1 MRVPAPLGG
10 SAVKCSPPLLSLVL
24 AALLGLGCATAPP
37 APAPAAAQA
46 PSPVERAL
54 LWEVKSVH
62 AQGGTAYVVG
72 SIHLGR
78 PGELSFPASME
89 AAFARS
95 DALVVEVDVG
105 AVDAMAMQRFILE
118 QGMLP
123 PGQRLSERL
132 DPETAKLLGPAA
144 ERVGLPLAGLERM
157 RPWVVAVT
165 LSVMELQRAGYQ
177 SGLGVDRVFLDR
189 ARGTKEIIELESAEG
204 QLRMLASLPEP
215 LQDAMLRD
223 QLSRSE
229 QFTQGLERLT
239 EAWRAGDA
247 EQLEALIFR
256 GQTDPALRPVYEKL
270 FYERNARMAEALR
283 GLLAQPRT
291 WFVVVGAGHVV
302 GPQGVVALL
311 EQQGHPVRQL
321 PKGP

>member
-1 MRVPAPLGG
+1 LP
-10 SAVKCSPPLLSLVL
+10 SLLFS
-24 AALLGLGCATAPP
+24 ALLGLACASAPAPVPVAAEAP
-37 APAPAAAQA
+37 APAPA
-46 PSPVERAL
+46 ERAF
-54 LWEVKSVH
+54 LWEVKSAQ
-62 AQGGTAYVVG
+62 AQGGTVYVVG

-78 PGELSFPASME
+78 PGELSFPASMD

-105 AVDAMAMQRFILE
+105 TVDALALQRFILE

-123 PGQRLSERL
+123 PNQRLSERL

-177 SGLGVDRVFLDR
+177 AGLGVDRVFLDR
-189 ARGTKEIIELESAEG
+189 ARGAKEILELETAEG
-204 QLRMLASLPEP
+204 QLRMLAGLPEP
-215 LQDAMLRD
+215 LQDAMLRE

-229 QFTQGLERLT
+229 QFTQGLERIIA
-239 EAWRAGDA
+239 AWKAGDA
-247 EQLEALIFR
+247 EAMAALVFRDEA
-256 GQTDPALRPVYEKL
+256 DPVLRPVYEKL
-270 FYERNARMAEALR
+270 FYERNVRMAQAL
-283 GLLAQPRT
+283 GGMLAQPRT

-302 GPQGVVALL
+302 GPEGVVALL
-311 EQQGHPVRQL
+311 EKQGHRVRQL
-321 PKGP
+321 PKVP

>member
-1 MRVPAPLGG
+1 VPA
-10 SAVKCSPPLLSLVL
+10 
-24 AALLGLGCATAPP
+24 TAEAP
-37 APAPAAAQA
+37 APAP
-46 PSPVERAL
+46 VERAF
-54 LWEVKSVH
+54 LWEVKG
-62 AQGGTAYVVG
+62 AQDQGGTVYVVG

-105 AVDAMAMQRFILE
+105 AVDAMGLQRFILE

-123 PGQRLSERL
+123 PNQRLSERL
-132 DPETAKLLGPAA
+132 
-144 ERVGLPLAGLERM
+144 GLPLAGLERM

-177 SGLGVDRVFLDR
+177 AGLGVDRVFLDR
-189 ARGTKEIIELESAEG
+189 ARGAKEIIELETAEG
-204 QLRMLASLPEP
+204 QLRMLAGLPEP
-215 LQDAMLRD
+215 LQDTMLRD

-229 QFTQGLERLT
+229 QLTQGLEQIIS
-239 EAWRAGDA
+239 AWKAGDA
-247 EQLEALIFR
+247 EGMAALVFR
-256 GQTDPALRPVYEKL
+256 DEEDPSLRPVYEKL
-270 FYERNARMAEALR
+270 FYERNARMAQAL
-283 GLLAQPRT
+283 GGMLAQPRT

-311 EQQGHPVRQL
+311 EKQGHRVRQL
-321 PKGP
+321 PKVP

>member
-1 MRVPAPLGG
+1 M
-10 SAVKCSPPLLSLVL
+10 KCSPPLLSLVL
-24 AALLGLGCATAPP
+24 AALLGLGCATTPP
-37 APAPAAAQA
+37 ALAPVPAQGPPAAPA
-46 PSPVERAL
+46 ERAF
-54 LWEVKSVH
+54 LWEVTSAH

-89 AAFARS
+89 AAFTRS

-105 AVDAMAMQRFILE
+105 AVDAVALQRFILE
-118 QGMLP
+118 QGVLP
-123 PGQRLSERL
+123 PGERLSERL

-157 RPWVVAVT
+157 RPWVVSVT

-189 ARGTKEIIELESAEG
+189 ARGVMDIVELESAEG

-229 QFTQGLERLT
+229 QLTQGLERIT
-239 EAWRAGDA
+239 QAWKAGDA
-247 EQLEALIFR
+247 EGMEALVFR
-256 GQTDPALRPVYEKL
+256 DQTDPALGLVYEKL
-270 FYERNARMAEALR
+270 FDERNARMAEAL
-283 GLLAQPRT
+283 GKMLAQRRT

-302 GPQGVVALL
+302 GPRGLLALL
-311 EQQGHPVRQL
+311 EQQGHQVRQL
-321 PKGP
+321 PKVP

>member
-1 MRVPAPLGG
+1 MHPPVPLGG
-10 SAVKCSPPLLSLVL
+10 CTVKRSSPLLSLL
-24 AALLGLGCATAPP
+24 LFALLGLACAS
-37 APAPAAAQA
+37 APAPVPAAAEA
-46 PSPVERAL
+46 PAPVERAF
-54 LWEVKSVH
+54 LWEVKS
-62 AQGGTAYVVG
+62 AQEQGGTMYVVG

-78 PGELSFPASME
+78 PGELSFPASMD

-105 AVDAMAMQRFILE
+105 TVDALALQRFILE

-123 PGQRLSERL
+123 PNQRLSERL

-177 SGLGVDRVFLDR
+177 AGLGVDRVFLDR
-189 ARGTKEIIELESAEG
+189 ARGAKEILELETAEG
-204 QLRMLASLPEP
+204 QLRMLAGLPEP
-215 LQDAMLRD
+215 LQDAMLRE

-229 QFTQGLERLT
+229 QFTQGLERIIA
-239 EAWRAGDA
+239 AWKAGDA
-247 EQLEALIFR
+247 EGMAALVFPEVA
-256 GQTDPALRPVYEKL
+256 DPALRPVYEKL
-270 FYERNARMAEALR
+270 FYERNARMARAL
-283 GLLAQPRT
+283 GGMLAQPRT

-302 GPQGVVALL
+302 GPEGVVALL
-311 EQQGHPVRQL
+311 EKQGHRVRQL
-321 PKGP
+321 PKAP

>member
-1 MRVPAPLGG
+1 
-10 SAVKCSPPLLSLVL
+10 VKRLTPLLSLL
-24 AALLGLGCATAPP
+24 FAALLGPACASAPSPAPEP
-37 APAPAAAQA
+37 APAPAA
-46 PSPVERAL
+46 SERAF
-54 LWEVKSVH
+54 LWEVKS

-89 AAFARS
+89 EAFTRS

-105 AVDAMAMQRFILE
+105 AVDAAALQRFIVE

-123 PGQRLSERL
+123 PNQRLSERL

-144 ERVGLPLAGLERM
+144 ERVGLPVAGLERM

-177 SGLGVDRVFLDR
+177 AGLGVDRVFLDR
-189 ARGTKEIIELESAEG
+189 ARGAKEIVELESAEA
-204 QLRMLASLPEP
+204 QLRMLSSLPEP

-223 QLSRSE
+223 QLRRSE
-229 QFTQGLERLT
+229 QFTRGLEQIT
-239 EAWRAGDA
+239 QAWKAGDA
-247 EQLEALIFR
+247 EGMAALVFKDLA
-256 GQTDPALRPVYEKL
+256 DPEIRPVYEKL
-270 FYERNARMAEALR
+270 FYERNVRMAQALE
-283 GLLAQPRT
+283 GMLAKPRT

-311 EQQGHPVRQL
+311 EKQGHQVRQL
-321 PKGP
+321 PKVP

>member
-1 MRVPAPLGG
+1 LP
-10 SAVKCSPPLLSLVL
+10 SLLFS
-24 AALLGLGCATAPP
+24 ALLGLACASAPAPVPVAAEAP
-37 APAPAAAQA
+37 APAPA
-46 PSPVERAL
+46 ERAF
-54 LWEVKSVH
+54 LWEVKSAQ
-62 AQGGTAYVVG
+62 AQGGTVYVVG

-78 PGELSFPASME
+78 PGELSFPASMD

-95 DALVVEVDVG
+95 DTLVVEVDVG
-105 AVDAMAMQRFILE
+105 TVDALALQRFILE

-123 PGQRLSERL
+123 PNQRLSERL

-177 SGLGVDRVFLDR
+177 AGLGVDRVFLDR
-189 ARGTKEIIELESAEG
+189 ARGAKEILELETAEG
-204 QLRMLASLPEP
+204 QLRMLAGLPEP

-229 QFTQGLERLT
+229 QFTQGLERIIA
-239 EAWRAGDA
+239 AWKAGDA
-247 EQLEALIFR
+247 EAMAALVFRDEA
-256 GQTDPALRPVYEKL
+256 DPVLRPVYEKL
-270 FYERNARMAEALR
+270 FYERNVRMAQAL
-283 GLLAQPRT
+283 GGMLAQPRT

-302 GPQGVVALL
+302 GPEGVVALL
-311 EQQGHPVRQL
+311 EKQGHRVRQL
-321 PKGP
+321 PKVP

>member
-1 MRVPAPLGG
+1 
-10 SAVKCSPPLLSLVL
+10 LLSLLL
-24 AALLGLGCATAPP
+24 ATLLGLACATAPAPVPATAEAP
-37 APAPAAAQA
+37 APAP
-46 PSPVERAL
+46 VERAF
-54 LWEVKSVH
+54 LWEVKG
-62 AQGGTAYVVG
+62 AQDQGGTVYVVG

-105 AVDAMAMQRFILE
+105 AVDAMGLQRFILE

-123 PGQRLSERL
+123 PNQRLSERL

-177 SGLGVDRVFLDR
+177 AGLGVDRVFLDR
-189 ARGTKEIIELESAEG
+189 ARGAKEIIELETAEG
-204 QLRMLASLPEP
+204 QLRMLAGLPEP
-215 LQDAMLRD
+215 LQDTMLRD

-229 QFTQGLERLT
+229 QLTQGLEQIIS
-239 EAWRAGDA
+239 AWKAGDA
-247 EQLEALIFR
+247 EGMAALVFR
-256 GQTDPALRPVYEKL
+256 DEEDPSLRPVYEKL
-270 FYERNARMAEALR
+270 FYERNARMAQAL
-283 GLLAQPRT
+283 GGMLAQPRT

-311 EQQGHPVRQL
+311 EKQGHRVRQL
-321 PKGP
+321 PKVP

>member
-1 MRVPAPLGG
+1 MKR
-10 SAVKCSPPLLSLVL
+10 SSPLLSLL
-24 AALLGLGCATAPP
+24 LTALLGPACATTPSP
-37 APAPAAAQA
+37 APAPPSQA
-46 PSPVERAL
+46 PAASADRAF
-54 LWEVKSVH
+54 LWEVKS

-78 PGELSFPASME
+78 PGELSFPPSME
-89 AAFARS
+89 QAFTRS

-105 AVDAMAMQRFILE
+105 AVDATALQRLILE

-132 DPETAKLLGPAA
+132 DPQTAKLLAPAA

-189 ARGTKEIIELESAEG
+189 ARGTKQIVELESAEG
-204 QLRMLASLPEP
+204 QLKMLSSLPEP

-223 QLSRSE
+223 QLGRSE
-229 QFTQGLERLT
+229 QFTQGLERIT
-239 EAWRAGDA
+239 QAWQTGDA
-247 EQLEALIFR
+247 EQLAALVFR
-256 GQTDPALRPVYEKL
+256 DAADPTLRPVYEKL
-270 FYERNARMAEALR
+270 FYERNARMAEAL
-283 GLLAQPRT
+283 GAMLAQPRT

-302 GPQGVVALL
+302 GPEGLVALL
-311 EQQGHPVRQL
+311 QQQGHQVRQL
-321 PKGP
+321 PKAP